1 MRCCGQGGVAEMLM
15 AGVAYLGC
23 CGRGAVLGY
32 CWPRRLVGD
41 ADGRGAVTEMPMAGV
56 AYLGCCWLVRRAEML
71 LAGAL
76 QRRAIGKMLLAGGR
90 AEMLMSGAPW
100 RRY

>member
-23 CGRGAVLGY
+23 CWQG
-32 CWPRRLVGD
+32 
-41 ADGRGAVTEMPMAGV
+41 
-56 AYLGCCWLVRRAEML
+56 RRAEML

-76 QRRAIGKMLLAGGR
+76 QRRAIGKMLLAGGTV
-90 AEMLMSGAPW
+90 AEVLMAEAPLQTGRV
-100 RRY
+100 RRHEPQCL